1 MSLDGHML
9 IFIDIGYGI
18 SRVSYTVRSYNK
30 NKVTK
35 LLIDN

>member
-1 MSLDGHML
+1 MSLDGQML

-30 NKVTK
+30 KQSYKTTYW
-35 LLIDN
+35 